1 MEKRTMFDPG
11 DGVND
16 LFGQAGLVLSLKVFE
31 KVKSLYPEGKRPG
44 RFFAPGCC
52 PNPDYITQI
61 PVIFEDGTYDVMRVM
76 NLKRRPDLEPEKKDQ
91 LEQMIRFK

>member
-1 MEKRTMFDPG
+1 LEIKRLFEPG

-16 LFGQAGLVLSLKVFE
+16 PFGQAGLVLSLEVFE

-52 PNPDYITQI
+52 SNPDFITQI
-61 PVIFEDGTYDVMRVM
+61 PVIFEDGTYDVMRAM
-76 NLKRRPDLEPEKKDQ
+76 NLKRSPDLEPEKKEQ
-91 LEQMIRFK
+91 LEQMIRFE